1 MAHVGPAA
9 GFGHQNSGPAH
20 IRHLFPQRRVVG
32 LARVAQAAQM
42 RYRSPFLEELAEGGQ
57 CPGEARFYC
66 LYSELDNFVMPAS
79 TATLADAEENLHL
92 PYLGHCALLYSPR
105 VARAVCERLKAD

>member
-1 MAHVGPAA
+1 
-9 GFGHQNSGPAH
+9 
-20 IRHLFPQRRVVG
+20 
-32 LARVAQAAQM
+32 
-42 RYRSPFLEELAEGGQ
+42 
-57 CPGEARFYC
+57 
-66 LYSELDNFVMPAS
+66 MPAS